1 MPVRMTGMISGMDTE
16 SLIKGLV
23 DAQRLKNKRV
33 EDKSTLLTW
42 KQDKWKELNKKLYK
56 LYTEDLSK
64 MRLKGNYQT
73 KKVTSANENLVSVT
87 AGQNAPEGSHII
99 SDIKLAS
106 GQYVTGIQLNA
117 DKQGDAITGNSKLVD
132 DFNIADGT
140 LITVGINGD
149 TKTVIDVDST
159 TTINSF
165 VQRLRDAGLNAS
177 YDTTQKRFFISSK
190 NSGEDNKFTITTST
204 DAGLVNRRAIDQA
217 VGYSSLSSTDRAKVD
232 EAYEVLKGVNST
244 ILDAAFANPEIK
256 ETDDATTKAVK
267 TAVATLNNLTT
278 TKLTTGAKN
287 TAVNKVKEEMTNFLK
302 AGGTYAGVDYT
313 GVYDTLVNTAKDE
326 LRRKYDDVNLD
337 FTNETYKQELDKL
350 VETYVNQR
358 VASDMSATQA
368 QDIITAKQN
377 NIIDNGILETTNV
390 DGTTTTTNVTSK
402 AAALSTL
409 KTNVYSYASS
419 IVTPNSGEPSFLA
432 NLGLAELTAEVVK
445 NNGTITVDGSNV
457 TVVASKNSEFKYN
470 GATLTGT
477 SNVISANGLT
487 FTLKGETSGESIS
500 LNVNKNS
507 QETYDMVKNF
517 IKSYNE
523 ILKEMNDLY
532 YAPSSR
538 GYKPLSDDEKE
549 AMTDDQ
555 IEKWE
560 TKIQDSILRRDT
572 TLGTLLSEMKN
583 AMLTR
588 VEVDGKN
595 YSLSTY
601 GIQTS
606 SDYTEKGLLH
616 IHGNKEDGIY
626 SALEDKLM
634 KALEE
639 DPDTVVEVLSKV
651 STKLYETMA
660 DKMSAIPNVRSA
672 FTFYNDK
679 VMLKQQDDYKKQIS
693 ILEKKLVA
701 MEDKYYKQFAAMETT
716 LAKLQQQTNALTG
729 MLGIKQ

>member
-1 MPVRMTGMISGMDTE
+1 MPVRMTGLISQMDTE

-33 EDKSTLLTW
+33 EDKSTLLGW

-73 KKVTSANENLVSVT
+73 KKVSSSNENVVSVT

-106 GQYVTGIQLNA
+106 GQYITGIQLSA

-140 LITVGINGD
+140 LITVAINGD
-149 TKTVIDVDST
+149 MKTVIDVDST

-217 VGYSSLSSTDRAKVD
+217 VGYSSLSSTDRVKVD

-244 ILDAAFANPEIK
+244 ILDAAYANPEIK
-256 ETDDATTKAVK
+256 DTDDATTKAVK

-278 TKLTTGAKN
+278 TKLTKDAKN

-326 LRRKYDDVNLD
+326 LRRKHDDVNLD

-402 AAALSTL
+402 AAALSNL

-419 IVTPNSGEPSFLA
+419 AVTSNSGELSK
-432 NLGLAELTAEVVK
+432 LGLTEITKVGDA
-445 NNGTITVDGSNV
+445 ITVNDTNV
-457 TVVASKNSEFKYN
+457 ILVAAKNSEFKYN

-487 FTLKGETSGESIS
+487 FTLKGETSGETIS

-532 YAPSSR
+532 YARSSR

-583 AMLTR
+583 AMLSR

-595 YSLSTY
+595 YSLSNY

-616 IHGNKEDGIY
+616 IYGNKEDGIY
-626 SALEDKLM
+626 SALDDKLM

-679 VMLKQQDDYKKQIS
+679 VMLKEQDDYKKQIS

>member
-73 KKVTSANENLVSVT
+73 KKVTSSNENLVSVT

-132 DFNIADGT
+132 DFKIADGT

-204 DAGLVNRRAIDQA
+204 DAGLVNRREIDQA

-278 TKLTTGAKN
+278 TKLTKDAKN

-326 LRRKYDDVNLD
+326 LRRKYNDVNLD

-402 AAALSTL
+402 AAALSNL
-409 KTNVYSYASS
+409 KTDIYSYASS
-419 IVTPNSGEPSFLA
+419 AVTSNSGELSK
-432 NLGLAELTAEVVK
+432 LGLTEITEVG
-445 NNGTITVDGSNV
+445 GTITVNDSNV
-457 TVVASKNSEFKYN
+457 ILVAAKNSEFKYN

-560 TKIQDSILRRDT
+560 KKIQDSILRRDT
-572 TLGTLLSEMKN
+572 TLGTLISEMKN
-583 AMLTR
+583 AMLSR

-595 YSLSTY
+595 YSLSNY

-679 VMLKQQDDYKKQIS
+679 VMLKQQEDYSKQIS

>member
-1 MPVRMTGMISGMDTE
+1 MPVRMTGLISQMDTE

-33 EDKSTLLTW
+33 EDKSTLLGW

-73 KKVTSANENLVSVT
+73 KKVSSSNENVVSVT

-106 GQYVTGIQLNA
+106 GQYITGIQLSA

-140 LITVGINGD
+140 LITVAINGD

-217 VGYSSLSSTDRAKVD
+217 VGYSSLSSTDRVKVD

-244 ILDAAFANPEIK
+244 ILDAAYANPEIK
-256 ETDDATTKAVK
+256 DTDDATTKAVK
-267 TAVATLNNLTT
+267 TAITTLNNLTT
-278 TKLTTGAKN
+278 TKLTKEAKN

-326 LRRKYDDVNLD
+326 LRRKHDDVNLD

-402 AAALSTL
+402 AAALSNL

-419 IVTPNSGEPSFLA
+419 AVSSNSGELSK
-432 NLGLAELTAEVVK
+432 LGLTEITEV
-445 NNGTITVDGSNV
+445 GGATTVNDTNV
-457 TVVASKNSEFKYN
+457 ILVAAKNSEFKYN

-487 FTLKGETSGESIS
+487 FTLKGETSGETIS

-532 YAPSSR
+532 YARSSR

-583 AMLTR
+583 AMLSR

-595 YSLSTY
+595 YSLSSY

-616 IHGNKEDGIY
+616 IYGNKEDGIY
-626 SALEDKLM
+626 SALDDKLM

-679 VMLKQQDDYKKQIS
+679 VMLKQQEDYSKQIS

>member
-1 MPVRMTGMISGMDTE
+1 MPVRMTGLISQMDTE
-16 SLIKGLV
+16 SLIKGMV
-23 DAQRLKNKRV
+23 DAQRLKNKKV
-33 EDKSTLLTW
+33 EDKSTLLGW

-73 KKVTSANENLVSVT
+73 KKVSSSNENVVSVT

-106 GQYVTGIQLNA
+106 GQYITGIQLSA

-140 LITVGINGD
+140 LITVAINGD

-217 VGYSSLSSTDRAKVD
+217 VGYSSLSSTDRVKVD

-244 ILDAAFANPEIK
+244 ILDAAYANPEIK
-256 ETDDATTKAVK
+256 DTDDATTKAVK

-278 TKLTTGAKN
+278 TKLTKDAKN

-350 VETYVNQR
+350 VETYVNKR

-402 AAALSTL
+402 AAALSNL

-419 IVTPNSGEPSFLA
+419 AVTSNSGELSK
-432 NLGLAELTAEVVK
+432 LGLTEITKVGDA
-445 NNGTITVDGSNV
+445 ITVNDTNV
-457 TVVASKNSEFKYN
+457 ILVAAKNSEFKYN

-487 FTLKGETSGESIS
+487 FTLKGETSGETIS

-532 YAPSSR
+532 YARSSR

-583 AMLTR
+583 AMLSR

-595 YSLSTY
+595 YSLSNY

-616 IHGNKEDGIY
+616 IYGNKEDGIY
-626 SALEDKLM
+626 SALDDKLM

-679 VMLKQQDDYKKQIS
+679 VMLKEQDDYKKQIS